1 MTDKN
6 QSTFNMCAPSFSKRL
21 LQWWDQH
28 GRKDLPWQQQAT
40 PYRVWV
46 SEIMLQQTQ
55 VTTVIPYFQ
64 RFMARFP
71 TVESLAAAAADEVLH
86 HWSGLGYYARARNL
100 HKAAHIIC
108 ERHHGAFPLDIEDVM
123 ALPGIGRSTAG
134 AILAL
139 AAEQLQPILDG
150 NVKRVLTRLHAI
162 EGWPGHK
169 DVENQLWQLAR
180 HHTPNRRI
188 AHYTQAI
195 MDLGATLCTRARPLC
210 ERCPVQTQCR
220 AHEQQRVTAFPTPKS
235 RGTLPVRRTHL
246 LVVRDAAAAVLL
258 TKRPPAGIWG
268 GLWSLPECAVGDD
281 IAEWCRNRL
290 GFTVHE
296 EDRWP
301 VLRHTF
307 SHFHLDIHPVLVR
320 VGGARAAVMDEAESV
335 WYNPRQPQQLGLAAP
350 IQRLLSQVAA
360 NPAY

>member
-1 MTDKN
+1 MTTNKQPTVN
-6 QSTFNMCAPSFSKRL
+6 RPAPRFSERL

-71 TVESLAAAAADEVLH
+71 TVERLAAATADEVLH

-100 HKAAHIIC
+100 HKAARIIC
-108 ERHHGAFPLDIEDVM
+108 EKHDGAFPLDIEDVM

-139 AAEQLQPILDG
+139 AAEQLHPILDG

-162 EGWPGHK
+162 EGWPGSK
-169 DVENQLWQLAR
+169 DVENELWQLAS
-180 HHTPNRRI
+180 HHTPHRRT

-210 ERCPVQTQCR
+210 DRCPAQSRCLAYGQG
-220 AHEQQRVTAFPTPKS
+220 RVADFPTPKP
-235 RGTLPVRRTHL
+235 RGALPIRRTQL

-258 TKRPPAGIWG
+258 TKRPPTGIWG
-268 GLWSLPECAVGDD
+268 GLWSLPECAVDAD
-281 IAEWCRNRL
+281 ITEWCRHRL
-290 GFTVHE
+290 GLDVRE
-296 EDRWP
+296 EQRWP
-301 VLRHTF
+301 VVRHTF
-307 SHFHLDIHPVLVR
+307 SHFHLDIHPVLLR
-320 VGGARAAVMDEAESV
+320 IGARAAALMDDTESV
-335 WYNPRQPQQLGLAAP
+335 WYNPQQPQQLGLAAP
-350 IQRLLSQVAA
+350 IQRLLNQLTASHA
-360 NPAY
+360 

>member
-1 MTDKN
+1 MTTNKL
-6 QSTFNMCAPSFSKRL
+6 STVNVPAPRFSERL
-21 LQWWDQH
+21 LQWWDQY

-71 TVESLAAAAADEVLH
+71 TIESLAAATADEVLH

-100 HKAAHIIC
+100 HMAAHIIR
-108 ERHHGAFPLDIEDVM
+108 ERHHGVFPLDIEDVM

-139 AAEQLQPILDG
+139 AAEQFHPILDG

-162 EGWPGHK
+162 EGWPGSK
-169 DVENQLWQLAR
+169 DIENELWQLAS
-180 HHTPNRRI
+180 HHTPHRRI

-210 ERCPVQTQCR
+210 DRCPAQSQCL
-220 AHEQQRVTAFPTPKS
+220 AYGQGRVTDFPTPKP
-235 RGTLPVRRTHL
+235 RGTLPIRRTQL
-246 LVVRDAAAAVLL
+246 LVVRDTAAAVLL

-268 GLWSLPECAVGDD
+268 GLWSLPECDVGAD
-281 IAEWCRNRL
+281 ITEWCRHRL
-290 GFTVHE
+290 GLDVRE
-296 EDRWP
+296 EQRWP
-301 VLRHTF
+301 VVRHTF

-320 VGGARAAVMDEAESV
+320 IGTRAAAIMDDTESV
-335 WYNPRQPQQLGLAAP
+335 WYNPQQPQQLGLAAP
-350 IQRLLSQVAA
+350 IQRLLNQLTASHA
-360 NPAY
+360 